1 MLGRRVI
8 CPSEPAYHI
17 VDCRIY
23 DQNAS
28 VSEPDQTW
36 LYETSV
42 LLYCMCSVKCIF
54 TCWKK
59 HTSSCGFTCNWC
71 GILMVQKY
79 CSILFFRFFFHT
91 VLIKKK
97 YRQWKTIT
105 DFSQYSKGQVINP
118 WIFYDKV
125 RNIWFLSPSKNTNT
139 SVVIRL
145 VLPERK
151 KKMDWYKKKLE
162 IMLSN

>member
-1 MLGRRVI
+1 MNFWIFRFWFHEHFSASSLQEIGRKSSWIFQKTLWWLRK
-8 CPSEPAYHI
+8 CQNFTSNN
-17 VDCRIY
+17 RY

-79 CSILFFRFFFHT
+79 CSILFFRFFF
-91 VLIKKK
+91 
-97 YRQWKTIT
+97 
-105 DFSQYSKGQVINP
+105 SKFLNKE
-118 WIFYDKV
+118 KV
-125 RNIWFLSPSKNTNT
+125 SPMENHNWFFT
-139 SVVIRL
+139 
-145 VLPERK
+145 
-151 KKMDWYKKKLE
+151 MF
-162 IMLSN
+162 

>member
-1 MLGRRVI
+1 MRK
-8 CPSEPAYHI
+8 
-17 VDCRIY
+17 CRDFTPNSRY

-28 VSEPDQTW
+28 VSEPNQTW

-79 CSILFFRFFFHT
+79 CSILFFGFFFSKC
-91 VLIKKK
+91 LNKEPK
-97 YRQWKTIT
+97 YCQWKTIT
-105 DFSQYSKGQVINP
+105 DFSQCSKGQVIKP
-118 WIFYDKV
+118 WIFYMTV
-125 RNIWFLSPSKNTNT
+125 VQVSKNTYA
-139 SVVIRL
+139 SVEIRF

-151 KKMDWYKKKLE
+151 KKKIMDWFKKH
-162 IMLSN
+162 